1 MVYSVTEYVFPPYCS
16 SLING
21 SPTAL
26 CLVWWV
32 MVYATSPISHSL
44 AICSMICVFPIPGG
58 PINRTGRCLTAGILY
73 SPNASLLRYACT
85 VCLISSFACLMF
97 MFSPCLLC
105 QNILLFHPESY
116 CPRWNGTLIIII
128 QKQKCGLI
136 FRPFLRINALAIRK
150 I

>member
-1 MVYSVTEYVFPPYCS
+1 MFFRRSS

-97 MFSPCLLC
+97 MVSPCLLC
-105 QNILLFHPESY
+105 QNILLFHPESH
-116 CPRWNGTLIIII
+116 CPRWTGTPWHSHHNHPETEMRSYIPAVSSD
-128 QKQKCGLI
+128 KC
-136 FRPFLRINALAIRK
+136 PCHP
-150 I
+150 